1 MSSANRA
8 IVARQTVDENI
19 TAGRHAPLSSCRPLL
34 RSWIGNMQRF
44 VELAPG
50 IPGIQNVDA
59 LRSLM
64 VSLLC
69 FWANRGSAESD
80 FVFLKNMSALQ
91 KAEEYVGA

>member
-1 MSSANRA
+1 
-8 IVARQTVDENI
+8 
-19 TAGRHAPLSSCRPLL
+19 
-34 RSWIGNMQRF
+34 MQRF